1 MFGDRA
7 KAANSD
13 NRLCN
18 LSSQGFCM
26 GVVVLDVNIAE
37 SGYWYMWIQIAV
49 LAVLRYRYS
58 LFLVIGRSG
67 KTDIDSGCFA
77 LFGARSC

>member
-1 MFGDRA
+1 
-7 KAANSD
+7 
-13 NRLCN
+13 
-18 LSSQGFCM
+18 M

-58 LFLVIGRSG
+58 LFLVKQTSTVAVLHYLVPGVADLGR
-67 KTDIDSGCFA
+67 
-77 LFGARSC
+77 L